1 MTPVGVLAL
10 TSTILATTT
19 LAVGYATSRLW
30 PGALLILACGGVWS
44 LAQRRR
50 WRAGPVVLTVFLVT
64 AALGLLIGVG
74 SGWMLLG
81 VTAALGAWDLDRF
94 SRRLEFAQQGAG
106 DGELE
111 RHHLLRLLMVSGLG
125 LLLGAVSLALRL
137 RIGFAMILLLGLL
150 AVIGLVQLVGFLRRE
165 SD

>member
-1 MTPVGVLAL
+1 MTTRVLAL
-10 TSTILATTT
+10 TSTILAAAT

-30 PGALLILACGGVWS
+30 TGALLILACGSLWL

-50 WRAGPVVLTVFLVT
+50 WRAGSVVLAVFLVT

-94 SRRLEFAQQGAG
+94 SRRLEFNRQGAG

-111 RHHLLRLLMVSGLG
+111 RCHLLRLLKVSGLG
-125 LLLGAVSLALRL
+125 LLLGAVALALRL
-137 RIGFAMILLLGLL
+137 RIGFGMILLLGLL
-150 AVIGLVQLVGFLRRE
+150 AVTGLGQLVSFLRRE

>member
-1 MTPVGVLAL
+1 MTLVGILAL
-10 TSTILATTT
+10 TSTILAAST

-30 PGALLILACGGVWS
+30 NGALLILACGGVWL

-50 WRAGPVVLTVFLVT
+50 WRADSVMLVVFLVT

-111 RHHLLRLLMVSGLG
+111 RRHLLRLLMVSSIG
-125 LLLGAVSLALRL
+125 LLLGAVALALSL
-137 RIGFAMILLLGLL
+137 RIGFGMILLLGLL
-150 AVIGLVQLVGFLRRE
+150 AIMGLGQLVGFLRRE